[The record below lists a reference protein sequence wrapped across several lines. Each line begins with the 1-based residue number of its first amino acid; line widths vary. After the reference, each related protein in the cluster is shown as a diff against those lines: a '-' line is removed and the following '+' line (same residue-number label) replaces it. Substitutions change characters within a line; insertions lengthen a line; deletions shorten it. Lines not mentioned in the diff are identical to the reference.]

1 MKKEISIKK
10 IRSDAE
16 EVFKTRKLLCAE
28 SVVYSIKQNI
38 SPYMPKE
45 LISAASGFPIGVGRS
60 QCMCGTVSAA
70 VLCLGY
76 FFGRDFPTT
85 ITDPQS
91 QKTIT
96 LAYELQE
103 SFKAK
108 YKDLCC
114 HIHTKDIDIAN
125 GEYMEKC
132 TGFVGDMAVAT
143 AEIVARELDL
153 VVTDGGRKDEKR
165 G

>member
-1 MKKEISIKK
+1 MKKEISIEK

-16 EVFKTRKLLCAE
+16 EVFKAEKFLCAE
-28 SVVYSIKQNI
+28 AVVYSIRQNI
-38 SPYMPKE
+38 DPNMPKE

-60 QCMCGTVSAA
+60 KCMCGTVSAA
-70 VLCLGY
+70 VICLGY

-108 YKDLCC
+108 HKVLCC
-114 HIHTKDIDIAN
+114 HIQTKDMDMAN
-125 GEYMEKC
+125 GEHIQKC
-132 TGFVGDMAVAT
+132 ATFVGDMAATT
-143 AEIVARELDL
+143 AEMIARKLGLAVA
-153 VVTDGGRKDEKR
+153 DGRA
-165 G
+165 